1 MAEHNLLGVKGE
13 DLAVDFLK
21 DRGHK
26 IIERNWRLSGYEID
40 IISEHQEFIVFVE
53 VKTRSTSHW
62 GNPEEAIGRQRMR
75 RMINGASNS
84 LKLNNI
90 DRPARFDVVAIIVS
104 DKEKEIEY
112 SEDAFMAFL

>member
-1 MAEHNLLGVKGE
+1 MAKHNLLGTKGE
-13 DLAVDFLK
+13 DLAVEYLK
-21 DRGHK
+21 EKGHN
-26 IIERNWRLSGYEID
+26 IIERNWRFSGYEID
-40 IISEHQEFIVFVE
+40 IISEDQEFIVFVE

-62 GNPEEAIGRQRMR
+62 GNPEEAIGKQRMR
-75 RMINGASNS
+75 RMINGASNY

-112 SEDAFMAFL
+112 FEAAFLAFL